1 MHLVPSRLL
10 VSQSALWCRQCL
22 FLFRSLANPL
32 IYRAFPELHAIILL
46 YTCIWDVN
54 HEKAGMQRANAQAR
68 AGPPE
73 PVRLVRQK
81 PDHFFLHS
89 PLYGID
95 RQIIVLG
102 NDRQACISSI
112 SVC

>member
-1 MHLVPSRLL
+1 
-10 VSQSALWCRQCL
+10 
-22 FLFRSLANPL
+22 
-32 IYRAFPELHAIILL
+32 
-46 YTCIWDVN
+46 
-54 HEKAGMQRANAQAR
+54 MQRANAQAR